1 MSIQRTFTL
10 DRFQA
15 DAIAAIEG
23 GRSVLVAAPTSSGKT
38 VVAEHAVELALAAGR
53 RAFYTAPIKALSNQ
67 KFRDLGA
74 MFGHERVGLMTGD
87 QVVAPEAPVVVMT
100 TEVLRNMLYMDS
112 GAVDDLAWVVL
123 DEVHF
128 LEDPY
133 RGAVWEEVLLHL
145 APSVGIV
152 ALSATVSN
160 ATELGDWITSVRGPT
175 EVVVE
180 TRRPVRLRAHYLV
193 AERGRR
199 GVGRRVHRESL
210 LARGGKLNPAG
221 RRFDLQ
227 GAQRHGRGSG
237 GPWVPPRRNEVV
249 SELAGSDLLPAI
261 HFIFSRAGCDEARDT
276 VIRDGL
282 VLNDGQEAAAVDAHL
297 AERLLTVGPSDQ
309 EALGVDRWAD
319 GLRRGIASHH
329 AGLVPL
335 FKEITEELFAAG
347 LVKLVYATETLALG
361 VNLPARSVV
370 IDRLTK
376 FTGQTHEVLTPGQ
389 FTQLTGRAG
398 RRGLDDEGHALV
410 CWSPFVPFDRV
421 AGLAASRDFVL
432 RSAFRPTYNMVANMV
447 EGRTRAEAIDLLARS
462 FAQFQV
468 DRRTATRLRRAA
480 ECRDEADAIR
490 RRLESDGGGSRQDP
504 MGRPVAIAVLRPGDV
519 VVPDD
524 GRAHVVL
531 SVANRGGGRIRVRTL
546 DQDGRVSILG
556 DGDDEVG
563 DPALIGQVDLPA
575 PFVPDDR
582 GFRTELGRRLSGY
595 AVRPGGRGTDE
606 GGPGTRSDSDRGD
619 DRRRLARLERDLARE
634 AARPQDVEGDL
645 TARFDAAFEVL
656 AARGMV
662 DGWTLTVRGAPL
674 TRIHNEA
681 DLLVAEVLD
690 AGVLAGL
697 GAPMVAAVVSCLTY
711 RKRGPGEPSTV
722 RLAGEFPERF
732 DLLVALAGE
741 VADAEREFGL
751 TPAEPPDP
759 GFAHRIHA
767 WAGGADLAD
776 VLDDDLPAG
785 EFVRNV
791 RLVADLLRQVA
802 ATAGAEVA
810 AAALEAGDGLDR
822 GIIALSAG
830 RVSGDEDPEVAA

>member
-1 MSIQRTFTL
+1 M
-10 DRFQA
+10 A
-15 DAIAAIEG
+15 AVDA

-38 VVAEHAVELALAAGR
+38 VVAEHAVEQALAAGR

-67 KFRDLGA
+67 KFRDLGE
-74 MFGHERVGLMTGD
+74 MFGHHRVGLMTGD
-87 QVVAPEAPVVVMT
+87 QVVAPDAPVVVMT
-100 TEVLRNMLYMDS
+100 TEVLRNMLYAGSD
-112 GAVDDLAWVVL
+112 AVSDLAWVVL

-145 APSVGIV
+145 APTVGLV

-160 ATELGDWITSVRGPT
+160 AAELGDWITSVRGPT
-175 EVVVE
+175 DVVVE
-180 TRRPVRLRAHYLV
+180 SRRPVRLLAHYLV

-199 GVGRRVHRESL
+199 GTGRRVHRTPL
-210 LARGGKLNPAG
+210 LGKGGKPNPDG
-221 RRFDLQ
+221 HRFDLE
-227 GAQRHGRGSG
+227 GSQRHGRGRS
-237 GPWVPPRRNEVV
+237 GPWVPPRRNEVIT
-249 SELAGSDLLPAI
+249 ELAGAGLLPAI

-276 VIRDGL
+276 VMRDGL
-282 VLNDGQEAAAVDAHL
+282 VLNDEREATAVDAHL
-297 AERLLTVGPSDQ
+297 AERLVTVGSADRV
-309 EALGVDRWAD
+309 ALGVEAWSE

-329 AGLVPL
+329 AGMVPL

-347 LVKLVYATETLALG
+347 LVKLVYATETLAMG

-398 RRGLDDEGHALV
+398 RRGLDVEGHALV

-421 AGLAASRDFVL
+421 AGLAGSRDFVL

-447 EGRTRAEAIDLLARS
+447 DSRTRAEAVDLLARS

-468 DRRTATRLRRAA
+468 DRRTATRLQRTSAKREEVERLRRSLGDNAMDASGSASQRRAV
-480 ECRDEADAIR
+480 
-490 RRLESDGGGSRQDP
+490 
-504 MGRPVAIAVLRPGDV
+504 GRPVAVAVLRPGDV
-519 VVPDD
+519 VLPDD
-524 GRAHVVL
+524 GQAHVVL

-546 DQDGRVSILG
+546 DQAGRVALLG
-556 DGDDEVG
+556 DGGDDDMG
-563 DPALIGQVDLPA
+563 DPDLVGQVDLPA
-575 PFVPDDR
+575 PFVPDDP
-582 GFRTELGRRLSGY
+582 GFRRELGRRLAGLVVEPRAGRPSG
-595 AVRPGGRGTDE
+595 
-606 GGPGTRSDSDRGD
+606 RSGQDGSG

-634 AARPQDVEGDL
+634 AARPADVEGDL
-645 TARFDAAFEVL
+645 TARFDAALDVL
-656 AARGMV
+656 SARGMV
-662 DGWTLTVRGAPL
+662 DGWTLTRRGRPL
-674 TRIHNEA
+674 TSIHNEA
-681 DLLVAEVLD
+681 DLLVAEVID
-690 AGVLAGL
+690 AGVLDGL
-697 GAPMVAAVVSCLTY
+697 GAPMVAAVVSCLSY

-722 RLAGEFPERF
+722 RLAGQFPERF
-732 DLLVALAGE
+732 DHLTRLAGE
-741 VADAEREFGL
+741 VAAAEQEAGL

-767 WAGGADLAD
+767 WAGGAELAD

-802 ATAGAEVA
+802 ATAGPGVA
-810 AAALEAGDGLDR
+810 AAALEAGEGLDR

-830 RVSGDEDPEVAA
+830 RVADDSDAGGRDPGISEVAS